1 MKKNAIKH
9 MDPPKRGFGSFLR
22 KLHIIPF
29 LLCVILAVVFWLVT
43 TNLNNKPEALDTD
56 PESEEAETE
65 ETGDETS
72 EASIASLFYAL

>member
-9 MDPPKRGFGSFLR
+9 MDPPKRGFGNFLR

-43 TNLNNKPEALDTD
+43 TNLNNKPETTD
-56 PESEEAETE
+56 PESEGAEVEETE
-65 ETGDETS
+65 EETS
-72 EASIASLFYAL
+72 EASIASRFYAL